1 MEDPFPG
8 VKGSFWVAISMSGSL
23 FGALFQSWGG
33 GLFLNPGRAFFFE
46 DIVSATGGRRVFLG
60 DSTTALRG
68 FFLVDF
74 ISALGGNSSLGDQ

>member
-1 MEDPFPG
+1 
-8 VKGSFWVAISMSGSL
+8 MSGSL

-33 GLFLNPGRAFFFE
+33 GLFLNPGRTFFFFFFE

-74 ISALGGNSSLGDQ
+74 ISAVGGNSSLGDQS